1 MKQIVQRLEGILEV
15 IANNKT
21 ISPFSILQ
29 NKLNSPS
36 NFKNK

>member
-21 ISPFSILQ
+21 ISIISILH
-29 NKLNSPS
+29 NKLNSRS
-36 NFKNK
+36 NFKIN